1 MSGIVFFGT
10 DRHDAV
16 VDFYTE
22 RLDFDV
28 WLEQPACTILRH
40 GTLLVGFCQRE
51 ETETGGIVTVV
62 LDDRDAVDEWYDRLT
77 DVAEGPPTENT
88 EYRIYNFFGTDPD
101 GRSFEVQTFLHGTGS
116 IPGAG
121 TQSETRNP
129 SDT

>member
-16 VDFYTE
+16 VDFYTD

-40 GTLLVGFCQRE
+40 GTLLVGFCRRE
-51 ETETGGIVTVV
+51 ETETAGVVTVV
-62 LDDRDAVDEWYDRLT
+62 LADRDAVDEWYGQLT
-77 DVAEGPPTENT
+77 DVAAGPPSENA

-101 GRSFEVQTFLHGTGS
+101 GRSFEVQTFLHGTDP
-116 IPGAG
+116 IPGDAV
-121 TQSETRNP
+121 RNP
-129 SDT
+129 